1 MKKTEPVLWGADR
14 KVCDDAAQYPEYTLG
29 RILSQEKDL
38 YRMITAEGECTAKVS
53 GKFRYQ
59 AAYPSDFPAVGD
71 FVMAGKTME
80 ETRAVI
86 HQVLPRKSVFMRKAA
101 GSDRKEQLVATNI
114 DIVFLCMALNQ
125 DFNVRRLERYLS
137 IAWDSGAKPVV
148 VLTKSDICEDIEEKL
163 LAVQE
168 AAPGVKI
175 IKTTAIKAET
185 SGKTAFEAEVSG
197 TEISETTASKTDG
210 IEEILPYLS
219 TGTTAAF
226 LGSSGVGKSTL
237 VNRLLGEE
245 RLATGGIRND
255 DKGRHTTT
263 HRELL
268 FLPDG
273 GMVIDTP
280 GMRELG
286 MWDAKSGIDRTFSD
300 IEELAL
306 QCRFRDC
313 THTVEPGCAVQKAL
327 KNGTLSKERMQSY
340 QKLKTEN
347 DYMEHAKSYL
357 EVKEKKF
364 KEIAEYNKNHYKKQR
379 KNGIY
384 SQ

>member
-1 MKKTEPVLWGADR
+1 MKKTEPALWGADR

-38 YRMITAEGECTAKVS
+38 YRMITAEGEYLAKVS

-59 AAYPSDFPAVGD
+59 AAHPSDFPAVGD
-71 FVMAGKTME
+71 FVMAGKTGE
-80 ETRAVI
+80 GTQAVI

-148 VLTKSDICEDIEEKL
+148 VLTKSDICKDIEEKL

-168 AAPGVKI
+168 AAPGVRI
-175 IKTTAIKAET
+175 IKTTALET
-185 SGKTAFEAEVSG
+185 A
-197 TEISETTASKTDG
+197 G

-219 TGTTAAF
+219 AGTTAAL

-237 VNRLLGEE
+237 VNRLLREE

-286 MWDAKSGIDRTFSD
+286 MWDAKSGINRTFSD

-364 KEIAEYNKNHYKKQR
+364 KEIAKYNKNHYKKQR

>member
-1 MKKTEPVLWGADR
+1 MKKTEPALWGADR

-38 YRMITAEGECTAKVS
+38 YRMITAEGEYLAKVS

-59 AAYPSDFPAVGD
+59 AAHPSDFPAVGD
-71 FVMAGKTME
+71 FVMAGGIGKGTQ
-80 ETRAVI
+80 AVI

-163 LAVQE
+163 
-168 AAPGVKI
+168 
-175 IKTTAIKAET
+175 
-185 SGKTAFEAEVSG
+185 
-197 TEISETTASKTDG
+197 
-210 IEEILPYLS
+210 PYLS
-219 TGTTAAF
+219 AGTTAAF

-245 RLATGGIRND
+245 RLATGDIRND

-313 THTVEPGCAVQKAL
+313 THTVESGCAVQKAL

-357 EVKEKKF
+357 EV
-364 KEIAEYNKNHYKKQR
+364 AVKNMKQR
-379 KNGIY
+379 NGCQRSWVQIP
-384 SQ
+384 SN

>member
-1 MKKTEPVLWGADR
+1 M
-14 KVCDDAAQYPEYTLG
+14 
-29 RILSQEKDL
+29 
-38 YRMITAEGECTAKVS
+38 
-53 GKFRYQ
+53 
-59 AAYPSDFPAVGD
+59 
-71 FVMAGKTME
+71 
-80 ETRAVI
+80 
-86 HQVLPRKSVFMRKAA
+86 
-101 GSDRKEQLVATNI
+101 
-114 DIVFLCMALNQ
+114 
-125 DFNVRRLERYLS
+125 
-137 IAWDSGAKPVV
+137 
-148 VLTKSDICEDIEEKL
+148 
-163 LAVQE
+163 
-168 AAPGVKI
+168 
-175 IKTTAIKAET
+175 
-185 SGKTAFEAEVSG
+185 
-197 TEISETTASKTDG
+197 
-210 IEEILPYLS
+210 
-219 TGTTAAF
+219 
-226 LGSSGVGKSTL
+226 GKSTL
-237 VNRLLGEE
+237 ANRLLREE
-245 RLATGGIRND
+245 RLATGDIRND

-357 EVKEKKF
+357 EV
-364 KEIAEYNKNHYKKQR
+364 AVKNMKQR
-379 KNGIY
+379 NGCQRSWVQIP
-384 SQ
+384 SN

>member
-1 MKKTEPVLWGADR
+1 MKKTEPALWGADR

-38 YRMITAEGECTAKVS
+38 YRMITAEGEYLAKVS

-59 AAYPSDFPAVGD
+59 AAHPSDFPAVGD
-71 FVMAGKTME
+71 FVMAGGIGKGTQ
-80 ETRAVI
+80 AVI

-163 LAVQE
+163 
-168 AAPGVKI
+168 
-175 IKTTAIKAET
+175 
-185 SGKTAFEAEVSG
+185 
-197 TEISETTASKTDG
+197 
-210 IEEILPYLS
+210 PYLS
-219 TGTTAAF
+219 AGTTAAF

-245 RLATGGIRND
+245 RLATGDIRND

-313 THTVEPGCAVQKAL
+313 THTVESGCAVQKAL

-364 KEIAEYNKNHYKKQR
+364 KEIAKYNKNHYKKQR

>member
-1 MKKTEPVLWGADR
+1 MKKTEPALWGAER

-29 RILSQEKDL
+29 RILSQEKGL
-38 YRMITAEGECTAKVS
+38 YRMITAEGEYLAKVS

-59 AAYPSDFPAVGD
+59 AAHPSDFPAVGD
-71 FVMAGKTME
+71 FVMAGGIGKGTQ
-80 ETRAVI
+80 AVI

-148 VLTKSDICEDIEEKL
+148 VLTKSDICKDIEEKL

-168 AAPGVKI
+168 AAPGVRI
-175 IKTTAIKAET
+175 IKTTAL
-185 SGKTAFEAEVSG
+185 
-197 TEISETTASKTDG
+197 ETTG

-219 TGTTAAF
+219 AGTTAAF

-306 QCRFRDC
+306 QCRFLDC

-327 KNGTLSKERMQSY
+327 KNGTLSKERM
-340 QKLKTEN
+340 
-347 DYMEHAKSYL
+347 
-357 EVKEKKF
+357 
-364 KEIAEYNKNHYKKQR
+364 
-379 KNGIY
+379 
-384 SQ
+384 

>member
-1 MKKTEPVLWGADR
+1 
-14 KVCDDAAQYPEYTLG
+14 
-29 RILSQEKDL
+29 
-38 YRMITAEGECTAKVS
+38 
-53 GKFRYQ
+53 
-59 AAYPSDFPAVGD
+59 
-71 FVMAGKTME
+71 MAGKTGE
-80 ETRAVI
+80 GTQAVI

-163 LAVQE
+163 
-168 AAPGVKI
+168 
-175 IKTTAIKAET
+175 
-185 SGKTAFEAEVSG
+185 
-197 TEISETTASKTDG
+197 
-210 IEEILPYLS
+210 PYLS
-219 TGTTAAF
+219 AGTTAAF

-237 VNRLLGEE
+237 VNRLLREE

-357 EVKEKKF
+357 EV
-364 KEIAEYNKNHYKKQR
+364 AVKNIKQR
-379 KNGIY
+379 NGCQRSWVQIP
-384 SQ
+384 SN

>member
-1 MKKTEPVLWGADR
+1 MKKTEPALWGADR
-14 KVCDDAAQYPEYTLG
+14 KVCDDAAH
-29 RILSQEKDL
+29 
-38 YRMITAEGECTAKVS
+38 
-53 GKFRYQ
+53 
-59 AAYPSDFPAVGD
+59 PSDFPAVGD
-71 FVMAGKTME
+71 FVRAGGTGKATQ
-80 ETRAVI
+80 AVI
-86 HQVLPRKSVFMRKAA
+86 YQVLPRKSVFMRKAA
-101 GSDRKEQLVATNI
+101 GSDRKEQLVVTNI

-148 VLTKSDICEDIEEKL
+148 VLTKPDICEDIEEKL
-163 LAVQE
+163 
-168 AAPGVKI
+168 
-175 IKTTAIKAET
+175 
-185 SGKTAFEAEVSG
+185 
-197 TEISETTASKTDG
+197 
-210 IEEILPYLS
+210 PYLS
-219 TGTTAAF
+219 AGTTAAF

-237 VNRLLGEE
+237 VNRLLREE
-245 RLATGGIRND
+245 RFATGGIRND

-280 GMRELG
+280 GMREVG
-286 MWDAKSGIDRTFSD
+286 MWDAKSGIDSTFSD

-313 THTVEPGCAVQKAL
+313 THTVEQGCAVQKAL

-357 EVKEKKF
+357 EV
-364 KEIAEYNKNHYKKQR
+364 AVKNMKQR
-379 KNGIY
+379 NGCQRSWVQIP
-384 SQ
+384 SN

>member
-1 MKKTEPVLWGADR
+1 MKKTEPALLGADR
-14 KVCDDAAQYPEYTLG
+14 KVCNDAAH
-29 RILSQEKDL
+29 
-38 YRMITAEGECTAKVS
+38 
-53 GKFRYQ
+53 
-59 AAYPSDFPAVGD
+59 PSDFPAVGD
-71 FVMAGKTME
+71 FVMAGGTGKGTQ
-80 ETRAVI
+80 AVI

-148 VLTKSDICEDIEEKL
+148 VLTKSDICKDIEEKL
-163 LAVQE
+163 
-168 AAPGVKI
+168 
-175 IKTTAIKAET
+175 
-185 SGKTAFEAEVSG
+185 
-197 TEISETTASKTDG
+197 
-210 IEEILPYLS
+210 PYLS
-219 TGTTAAF
+219 AGTTAAF

-237 VNRLLGEE
+237 VNRLLREE

-313 THTVEPGCAVQKAL
+313 THTVEAGCAVQKAL

-364 KEIAEYNKNHYKKQR
+364 KEIAKYNKNHYKKQR

>member
-1 MKKTEPVLWGADR
+1 MKKTEPALWGVDR
-14 KVCDDAAQYPEYTLG
+14 KVCNDAAH
-29 RILSQEKDL
+29 
-38 YRMITAEGECTAKVS
+38 
-53 GKFRYQ
+53 
-59 AAYPSDFPAVGD
+59 PSDFPAVGD
-71 FVMAGKTME
+71 FVMAGKTGE
-80 ETRAVI
+80 GTQAVI

-175 IKTTAIKAET
+175 IKTT
-185 SGKTAFEAEVSG
+185 VL
-197 TEISETTASKTDG
+197 ETTG

-219 TGTTAAF
+219 AGTTAAF

-237 VNRLLGEE
+237 VNRLLREE

-286 MWDAKSGIDRTFSD
+286 MWDAKSGIDSTFSD

-364 KEIAEYNKNHYKKQR
+364 KEIAKYNKNHYKKQR

>member
-1 MKKTEPVLWGADR
+1 MKKTEPALLGADR
-14 KVCDDAAQYPEYTLG
+14 KVCNDAAH
-29 RILSQEKDL
+29 S
-38 YRMITAEGECTAKVS
+38 
-53 GKFRYQ
+53 
-59 AAYPSDFPAVGD
+59 SDFPAVGD
-71 FVMAGKTME
+71 FVMAGKTGE
-80 ETRAVI
+80 GTQAVI

-148 VLTKSDICEDIEEKL
+148 VLTKSDICKDIEEKL

-168 AAPGVKI
+168 AAPGVRI
-175 IKTTAIKAET
+175 IKTTA
-185 SGKTAFEAEVSG
+185 
-197 TEISETTASKTDG
+197 
-210 IEEILPYLS
+210 
-219 TGTTAAF
+219 GTTAAL

-237 VNRLLGEE
+237 VNRLLREE

-286 MWDAKSGIDRTFSD
+286 MWDAKSGINRTFSD

-357 EVKEKKF
+357 EV
-364 KEIAEYNKNHYKKQR
+364 AVKNMKQR
-379 KNGIY
+379 NGCQRSWVQIP
-384 SQ
+384 SN

>member
-1 MKKTEPVLWGADR
+1 M
-14 KVCDDAAQYPEYTLG
+14 CNDAAQYPEYTLG

-38 YRMITAEGECTAKVS
+38 YRMITAEGEYLAKVS

-59 AAYPSDFPAVGD
+59 AAHPSDFPAVGD
-71 FVMAGKTME
+71 FVMAGGIGKGTQ
-80 ETRAVI
+80 AVI

-163 LAVQE
+163 
-168 AAPGVKI
+168 
-175 IKTTAIKAET
+175 
-185 SGKTAFEAEVSG
+185 
-197 TEISETTASKTDG
+197 
-210 IEEILPYLS
+210 PYLS
-219 TGTTAAF
+219 AGTTAAF

-245 RLATGGIRND
+245 RLATGDIRND

-313 THTVEPGCAVQKAL
+313 THTVESGCAVQKAL

-357 EVKEKKF
+357 EV
-364 KEIAEYNKNHYKKQR
+364 AVKNMKQR
-379 KNGIY
+379 NGCQRSWVQIP
-384 SQ
+384 SN

>member
-1 MKKTEPVLWGADR
+1 MKKTEPALWGADR

-38 YRMITAEGECTAKVS
+38 YRMITAEGEYLAKVS

-59 AAYPSDFPAVGD
+59 AAHPSDFPAVGD
-71 FVMAGKTME
+71 FVMAGGIGKGTQ
-80 ETRAVI
+80 AVI

-168 AAPGVKI
+168 AAPGVRI
-175 IKTTAIKAET
+175 IKTTALET
-185 SGKTAFEAEVSG
+185 A
-197 TEISETTASKTDG
+197 G

-219 TGTTAAF
+219 AGTTAAF

-245 RLATGGIRND
+245 RLATG
-255 DKGRHTTT
+255 
-263 HRELL
+263 
-268 FLPDG
+268 
-273 GMVIDTP
+273 
-280 GMRELG
+280 
-286 MWDAKSGIDRTFSD
+286 GIDRTFSD

-364 KEIAEYNKNHYKKQR
+364 KEIAKYNKNHYKKQR

>member
-1 MKKTEPVLWGADR
+1 MKKTEPALWGADR

-29 RILSQEKDL
+29 RVLSQEKDL
-38 YRMITAEGECTAKVS
+38 YRMITAEGEYLAKVS

-59 AAYPSDFPAVGD
+59 AAHPSDFPAVGD
-71 FVMAGKTME
+71 FVMAGGIGKGTQ
-80 ETRAVI
+80 AVI

-163 LAVQE
+163 
-168 AAPGVKI
+168 
-175 IKTTAIKAET
+175 
-185 SGKTAFEAEVSG
+185 
-197 TEISETTASKTDG
+197 
-210 IEEILPYLS
+210 PYLS
-219 TGTTAAF
+219 AGTTAAF

-245 RLATGGIRND
+245 RLATGDIRND

-313 THTVEPGCAVQKAL
+313 THTVESGCAVQKAL
-327 KNGTLSKERMQSY
+327 KNGTLSKERMKSY

-347 DYMEHAKSYL
+347 DYMEHAKSDL

-364 KEIAEYNKNHYKKQR
+364 KEIAKYNKNHYKKQR

>member
-1 MKKTEPVLWGADR
+1 MKKTEPALWGADR

-29 RILSQEKDL
+29 RVLSQEKDL
-38 YRMITAEGECTAKVS
+38 YRMITAEGEYLAKVS

-59 AAYPSDFPAVGD
+59 AAHPSDFPAVGD
-71 FVMAGKTME
+71 FVMAGGIGKGTQ
-80 ETRAVI
+80 AVI

-163 LAVQE
+163 
-168 AAPGVKI
+168 
-175 IKTTAIKAET
+175 
-185 SGKTAFEAEVSG
+185 
-197 TEISETTASKTDG
+197 
-210 IEEILPYLS
+210 PYLS
-219 TGTTAAF
+219 AGTTAAF

-245 RLATGGIRND
+245 RLATGDIRND

-313 THTVEPGCAVQKAL
+313 THTVESGCAVQKAL

-364 KEIAEYNKNHYKKQR
+364 KEIAKYNKNHYKKQR

>member
-1 MKKTEPVLWGADR
+1 
-14 KVCDDAAQYPEYTLG
+14 
-29 RILSQEKDL
+29 
-38 YRMITAEGECTAKVS
+38 
-53 GKFRYQ
+53 
-59 AAYPSDFPAVGD
+59 
-71 FVMAGKTME
+71 
-80 ETRAVI
+80 
-86 HQVLPRKSVFMRKAA
+86 MRKAA
-101 GSDRKEQLVATNI
+101 GSDRKEQLVGTNI

-168 AAPGVKI
+168 AAPGVRI
-175 IKTTAIKAET
+175 IKTTALET
-185 SGKTAFEAEVSG
+185 A
-197 TEISETTASKTDG
+197 G

-219 TGTTAAF
+219 AGTTAAF

-245 RLATGGIRND
+245 RLATG
-255 DKGRHTTT
+255 
-263 HRELL
+263 
-268 FLPDG
+268 
-273 GMVIDTP
+273 
-280 GMRELG
+280 
-286 MWDAKSGIDRTFSD
+286 GIDRTFSD

-364 KEIAEYNKNHYKKQR
+364 KEIAKYNKNHYKKQR

>member
-1 MKKTEPVLWGADR
+1 
-14 KVCDDAAQYPEYTLG
+14 
-29 RILSQEKDL
+29 
-38 YRMITAEGECTAKVS
+38 MITAEGEYLAKVS

-59 AAYPSDFPAVGD
+59 AAHPSDFPAVGD
-71 FVMAGKTME
+71 FVMAGKT
-80 ETRAVI
+80 
-86 HQVLPRKSVFMRKAA
+86 
-101 GSDRKEQLVATNI
+101 GKELRQ
-114 DIVFLCMALNQ
+114 C
-125 DFNVRRLERYLS
+125 VR
-137 IAWDSGAKPVV
+137 
-148 VLTKSDICEDIEEKL
+148 
-163 LAVQE
+163 
-168 AAPGVKI
+168 I
-175 IKTTAIKAET
+175 IKTTAL
-185 SGKTAFEAEVSG
+185 
-197 TEISETTASKTDG
+197 ETTG

-219 TGTTAAF
+219 AGTTAAF

-306 QCRFRDC
+306 QCRFLDC

-327 KNGTLSKERMQSY
+327 KNGTLSKERM
-340 QKLKTEN
+340 
-347 DYMEHAKSYL
+347 
-357 EVKEKKF
+357 
-364 KEIAEYNKNHYKKQR
+364 
-379 KNGIY
+379 
-384 SQ
+384 

>member
-1 MKKTEPVLWGADR
+1 
-14 KVCDDAAQYPEYTLG
+14 
-29 RILSQEKDL
+29 
-38 YRMITAEGECTAKVS
+38 MITAEGEYLAKVS

-59 AAYPSDFPAVGD
+59 AAHPSDFPAVGD
-71 FVMAGKTME
+71 FVMAGGIGKGTQ
-80 ETRAVI
+80 AVI

-163 LAVQE
+163 
-168 AAPGVKI
+168 
-175 IKTTAIKAET
+175 
-185 SGKTAFEAEVSG
+185 
-197 TEISETTASKTDG
+197 
-210 IEEILPYLS
+210 PYLS
-219 TGTTAAF
+219 AGTTAAF

-245 RLATGGIRND
+245 RLATGDIRND

-313 THTVEPGCAVQKAL
+313 THTVESGCAVQKAL

-364 KEIAEYNKNHYKKQR
+364 KEIAKYNKNHYKKQR

>member
-1 MKKTEPVLWGADR
+1 MKKTEPALWGADR

-38 YRMITAEGECTAKVS
+38 YRMITAEGEYLAKVS

-59 AAYPSDFPAVGD
+59 AAHPSDFPAVGD
-71 FVMAGKTME
+71 FVMAGGIGKGTQ
-80 ETRAVI
+80 AVI

-163 LAVQE
+163 
-168 AAPGVKI
+168 
-175 IKTTAIKAET
+175 
-185 SGKTAFEAEVSG
+185 
-197 TEISETTASKTDG
+197 
-210 IEEILPYLS
+210 PYLS
-219 TGTTAAF
+219 AGTTAAF

-245 RLATGGIRND
+245 RLATGDIRND

-286 MWDAKSGIDRTFSD
+286 LWDAKSGIDRTFSD

-313 THTVEPGCAVQKAL
+313 THTVESGCAVQKAL

-364 KEIAEYNKNHYKKQR
+364 KEIAKYNKNHYKKQR

>member
-1 MKKTEPVLWGADR
+1 MKKTEPALWGADR
-14 KVCDDAAQYPEYTLG
+14 KVCDDAAH
-29 RILSQEKDL
+29 
-38 YRMITAEGECTAKVS
+38 
-53 GKFRYQ
+53 
-59 AAYPSDFPAVGD
+59 PSDFPAVGD
-71 FVMAGKTME
+71 FVMAGKTGE
-80 ETRAVI
+80 GTQAVI

-148 VLTKSDICEDIEEKL
+148 VLTKPDICED
-163 LAVQE
+163 
-168 AAPGVKI
+168 
-175 IKTTAIKAET
+175 
-185 SGKTAFEAEVSG
+185 
-197 TEISETTASKTDG
+197 

-219 TGTTAAF
+219 AGTTAAF

-357 EVKEKKF
+357 EV
-364 KEIAEYNKNHYKKQR
+364 AVKNMKQR
-379 KNGIY
+379 NGCQRSWVQIP
-384 SQ
+384 SN